1 MSATQSATR
10 AATEAAIISGRLT
23 PEYRDILTPQ
33 AIDLLLD
40 LERRFGEQRLAL
52 LDTRCERQAR
62 FDAGERPDF
71 SPLTAYIRAGEW
83 RVRPAPDDL
92 QDRRVEI
99 TGPVDRKMVINALNS
114 GAKCF
119 MADFEDA
126 HSPTWDATL
135 EGQINLRGAVRR
147 TLRYTSPQG
156 KKYRLNERLATLIV
170 RPRGWHLPEKH
181 LCVDGHPISGS
192 LFDFGLY
199 FFHNAAELL
208 VRGSGPYF
216 YLPKLESHQ
225 EARLWARVFDY
236 AERRIGVPKGSIR
249 CTVLIETIP
258 AVFEM
263 DEILFEL
270 RDYICGLN
278 CGRWDYIFSFIKR
291 FSADPERV
299 LPDRGQITM
308 TAPFLRAYS
317 RLLIDTC
324 HRRGAHAMGG
334 MAAQIPIK
342 GDQAANTAAFEKVW
356 ADKER
361 EVGDGHDGTWV
372 AHPGL
377 VLVAME
383 VFDRYMP
390 AANQLDRRLD
400 NVQAGAE
407 QLLALP
413 EGEITEAGLRNNV
426 SAGLRYTAAWL
437 GGRGAVPIHN
447 LMEDAATAEIARAQI
462 WQWIRYPKG
471 VLADGRKVTGALFEQ
486 FLQEELELVRSEV
499 GDLQFQAGHY
509 DAAARLLR
517 DLVTRERFEEFL
529 TLPAYK
535 GLGNSRA
542 CA

>member
-33 AIDLLLD
+33 AVEFLLD

-156 KKYRLNERLATLIV
+156 KEYRLNERLATLIV

-199 FFHNAAELL
+199 FFHNAAGLL
-208 VRGSGPYF
+208 ARGSGPYF

-390 AANQLDRRLD
+390 AANQLGRRLD

-471 VLADGRKVTGALFEQ
+471 VLADGRKVTGSLFEQ
-486 FLQEELELVRSEV
+486 ILQEELELVRSEV